1 MDKKTR
7 SKIIGGLAFI
17 IILTLCVVGLTLTK
31 KDNERMDKL
40 LAMSVDNSE
49 KNETNIDNHEE
60 YVDLGLPSGTKW
72 KLSNEED
79 PSDIEY
85 AFYTYD
91 DAVEH
96 FGRKLPRPEQWMELI
111 NECQWTWNGY
121 GYEII
126 GPNNNTIVLP
136 ASGYRDLGSNIHC
149 MGELGNYWTS
159 ASNRSKK
166 AWYILFRNDA
176 PIISVMRG
184 YDHEIDPNTKYG
196 VTMDTNIRE
205 YGFSV
210 RLVKD

>member
-79 PSDIEY
+79 PSDID

-96 FGRKLPRPEQWMELI
+96 FGHRLPRVDQWQELR
-111 NECQWTWNGY
+111 NECQWEWKVFYSIVT
-121 GYEII
+121 
-126 GPNNNTIVLP
+126 GPNGNSMVLP
-136 ASGYRDLGSNIHC
+136 ALGYLDCDGD
-149 MGELGNYWTS
+149 MGAPGYKGGCYWSSTPYS
-159 ASNRSKK
+159 TG
-166 AWYILFRNDA
+166 AWAFEFSSEERVLW
-176 PIISVMRG
+176 
-184 YDHEIDPNTKYG
+184 G
-196 VTMDTNIRE
+196 VFGTERCN
-205 YGFSV
+205 GLSV